1 MNICTPALA
10 LSLCFAMI
18 PEAEAEDCDPVD
30 CAFTDHWVSLEPI
43 NVTLVPVDGVLLLQG
58 DNRYGGFDWATQFS
72 LEVTLA
78 GQPVAGA
85 IEEADLYQ
93 LFAWRPEQP
102 FEPGAVYKVTGM
114 VDNSADGE
122 LCAPDIALDFEFA
135 TDIGPM
141 APLTA
146 PKVVASEQIV
156 TTSTL
161 SLETLVCCEGV
172 VPALVFGGCGQGTSI
187 SLDYPDGACAAGSG
201 LASLGVTLDITPQSE
216 IATAGLLAYEL
227 IVDGQSVY
235 RSTQTQL
242 GYGSHEEFCSQI
254 KVTNLANGDAL
265 TTPMQCH
272 GAALIDQVGEVQ
284 IDVAAQVTCKE
295 PLQTCEVDGPNNAWD
310 PNKCTPWPPDSD
322 PDSTTG
328 EPTSGE
334 PTSGEP
340 TSGEP
345 TSGEPTSGEPTSGGS
360 ESGSESGSEGSA
372 GGDDFTREG
381 CACDG
386 GDAGGPGLLGMLS
399 LLGVLGLGLTSRRR
413 GD

>member
-1 MNICTPALA
+1 MNLWTSALA

-18 PEAEAEDCDPVD
+18 PQAAAEECGPVD
-30 CAFTDHWVSLEPI
+30 CPFTDHWVSLEPI
-43 NVTLVPVDGVLLLQG
+43 NAALIPVDGVLLLQG

-85 IEEADLYQ
+85 LEEAGLNQ

-114 VDNSADGE
+114 VDNIGDGE
-122 LCAPDIALDFEFA
+122 LCAPDFALDFEFA
-135 TDIGPM
+135 TDIGPI

-146 PKVVASEQIV
+146 PKVVASEAIV
-156 TTSTL
+156 SNPTH

-172 VPALVFGGCGQGTSI
+172 VPALIFGGCGQATSI
-187 SLDYPDGACAAGSG
+187 SLDYPEGTCAAGSG
-201 LASLGVTLDITPQSE
+201 LATLGVTLDITPQPE

-227 IVDGQSVY
+227 IVDGQPVY
-235 RSTQTQL
+235 RTTQTQL
-242 GYGSHEEFCSQI
+242 GMGSYNEFCSQI
-254 KVTNLANGDAL
+254 KVTNLVNGDTQ

-284 IDVAAQVTCKE
+284 LDAAAGVTCTE
-295 PLQTCEVDGPNNAWD
+295 PLQTCEIDGPKNAWD
-310 PNKCTPWPPDSD
+310 PSKCTPWPGGD
-322 PDSTTG
+322 PDQPTTG

-334 PTSGEP
+334 PT
-340 TSGEP
+340 
-345 TSGEPTSGEPTSGGS
+345 
-360 ESGSESGSEGSA
+360 SGSESGSEGSA
-372 GGDDFTREG
+372 GGDDPGDKG

-386 GDAGGPGLLGMLS
+386 GGAGGPGLLGML
-399 LLGVLGLGLTSRRR
+399 GVLALGLASRRR
-413 GD
+413 GAGSRSRQGSTG

>member
-1 MNICTPALA
+1 MNFWTPTLG

-18 PEAEAEDCDPVD
+18 AEAEAEDCGPID
-30 CAFTDHWVSLEPI
+30 CPFTDHWVSLEPI

-85 IEEADLYQ
+85 LEETGLYQ

-102 FEPGAVYKVTGM
+102 FEPGAVYKVTGV

-122 LCAPDIALDFEFA
+122 LCAPDFALDFEFA
-135 TDIGPM
+135 TDIGPI

-146 PKVVASEQIV
+146 PKVVASEELVINPHH
-156 TTSTL
+156 

-172 VPALVFGGCGQGTSI
+172 VPALIFGGCGEATSI
-187 SLDYPDGACAAGSG
+187 TLYYPEGTCAAGSG

-216 IATAGLLAYEL
+216 IATAGQLAYEL
-227 IVDGQSVY
+227 IVDGQSVS

-242 GYGSHEEFCSQI
+242 RYGAYNEFCSQI
-254 KVTNLANGDAL
+254 KVTNLANGD
-265 TTPMQCH
+265 TQTVPMQCH

-284 IDVAAQVTCKE
+284 LDAAAGVTCTE
-295 PLQTCEVDGPNNAWD
+295 PLQTCEIDGPKNAWD
-310 PNKCTPWPPDSD
+310 PSKCTPWPGSD
-322 PDSTTG
+322 PDQPTTDG
-328 EPTSGE
+328 PESG
-334 PTSGEP
+334 P
-340 TSGEP
+340 
-345 TSGEPTSGEPTSGGS
+345 
-360 ESGSESGSEGSA
+360 ESGSETSA
-372 GGDDFTREG
+372 GEDDGVGKG

-386 GDAGGPGLLGMLS
+386 GDAGGSGLLGM
-399 LLGVLGLGLTSRRR
+399 LGVLGLGLASRRGGAGVR
-413 GD
+413 AR